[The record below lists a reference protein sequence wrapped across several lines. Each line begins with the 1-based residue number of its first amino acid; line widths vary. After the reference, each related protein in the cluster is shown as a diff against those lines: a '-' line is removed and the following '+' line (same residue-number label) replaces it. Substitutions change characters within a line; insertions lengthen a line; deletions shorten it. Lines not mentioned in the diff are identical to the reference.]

1 MRLNKTKC
9 QVLHFGHNNT
19 MQCYRFGAEWLESCA
34 EEKVLW
40 VLADA
45 RLNLSQQCAQMAKKA
60 NGILACISNS
70 AASRNTEM
78 MVSLYSAVVRQH
90 LEGCVQFRAPHYKK
104 DIETLELPA
113 RESAGLVL

>member
-1 MRLNKTKC
+1 
-9 QVLHFGHNNT
+9 
-19 MQCYRFGAEWLESCA
+19 MQCYRLGAEWLESCA

-60 NGILACISNS
+60 NGILACISSS

-78 MVSLYSAVVRQH
+78 MVSLYSAVVRLH

-113 RESAGLVL
+113 WESAGLVL